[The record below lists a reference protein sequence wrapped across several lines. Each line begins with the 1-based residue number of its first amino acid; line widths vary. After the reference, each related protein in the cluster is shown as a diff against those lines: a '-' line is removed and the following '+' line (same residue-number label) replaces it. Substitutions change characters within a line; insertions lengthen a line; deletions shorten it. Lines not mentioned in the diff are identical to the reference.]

1 MTVDTKLD
9 AVGPTSP
16 TPLMIAVAPNGA
28 RKVKSDHPAIPLTPM
43 ELAREAAVCVDAGAC
58 MIHLHVRNADGG
70 HSLDVDLYKA
80 ALDAVAAE
88 VGKRIIVQITT
99 EAVGIYQPAEQMA
112 CVRAV
117 KPEAVSLAVRE
128 FCPDAAS
135 ETEAAAFFAWVVDS
149 GINPQYI
156 LYSDEDVRRFSD
168 LRRRGV
174 IPGENPFV
182 LYVLGRYTKGQVSDP
197 TDLLPFLSAASD
209 AFETAPP
216 WSMCAF
222 GAREA
227 ACALTAT
234 ALGGNVRVGF
244 ENNMLLADGSVAAG
258 NAALVD
264 QAVAGAALCGRAVA
278 DADAARAI
286 LAER

>member
-1 MTVDTKLD
+1 L
-9 AVGPTSP
+9 SP
-16 TPLMIAVAPNGA
+16 LIIAVAPNGA
-28 RKVKSDHPAIPLTPM
+28 RKVKSDHPAIPLTPA
-43 ELAREAAVCVDAGAC
+43 ELAREAAACVDAGAS
-58 MIHLHVRNADGG
+58 MIHLHVRNANGG
-70 HSLDVDLYKA
+70 HTLDADLYKA
-80 ALDAVAAE
+80 ALNAVAAE
-88 VGKRIIVQITT
+88 VGRRIIVQITT
-99 EAVGIYQPAEQMA
+99 EAVGIYQPPEQMA

-135 ETEAAAFFAWVVDS
+135 EAEAAEFFAWVVSS
-149 GINPQYI
+149 GISPQYI
-156 LYSDEDVRRFSD
+156 LYSDDDVRRFAD

-174 IPGENPFV
+174 VPGENPFV

-197 TDLLPFLSAASD
+197 SDLLPFLSAAGAEFD
-209 AFETAPP
+209 ITPP
-216 WSMCAF
+216 WAMCAF

-258 NAALVD
+258 NSALVD
-264 QAVAGAALCGRAVA
+264 QAVAGAALCGRAIA
-278 DADAARAI
+278 DADTVRAI
-286 LAER
+286 LS